1 MAFASGTFSK
11 VTALECAFHFDTR
24 EQFIREAFR
33 VLKPGGRIALAD
45 GIPEV
50 GVNHPTLLTKLVLR
64 HWVTPVANDYDRL
77 EYSRKLRR
85 SGPTLLSMLGG
96 DSSGTPDYAAAQRG
110 RRRVARSPAVLLA

>member
-1 MAFASGTFSK
+1 MAANGGSATQMAFARGTFSK

-45 GIPEV
+45 GTPEV

-64 HWVTPVANDYDRL
+64 HWATPVANYYDRL
-77 EYSRKLRR
+77 EYSRKLKAAGFVNIQCR
-85 SGPTLLSMLGG
+85 SIS
-96 DSSGTPDYAAAQRG
+96 AH
-110 RRRVARSPAVLLA
+110 VFPAP